1 MGHNKREGTLTVN
14 LHVYELLHIEAQ
26 HIIIVAIAIPVDKH
40 GLTIL
45 YMCEILNHPG
55 HRDVEEITGLLDG
68 IVDVCLVQSELTVSI
83 AASF

>member
-14 LHVYELLHIEAQ
+14 LHGYELLHIEAQ
-26 HIIIVAIAIPVDKH
+26 HIIIVAASIPVDKH
-40 GLTIL
+40 SLAIL
-45 YMCEILNHPG
+45 NISEVLNHPR

-68 IVDVCLVQSELTVSI
+68 IVDVCLVQSELTESI